1 MAQGTVT
8 YRLVFIIAI
17 LLAAVVGGGS
27 GVWLVDRELPTVV
40 ISAEP
45 VAPVVVSGGELRVD
59 YVVRRHRSCSVSVDR
74 FIIDRFKTRYEL
86 DDLNVNAGLPLGE
99 DRFVQPVRVPE
110 GVEPGPA
117 VYRTASTYVCNPLQK
132 LWPITGGTRDIPF
145 LVK

>member
-27 GVWLVDRELPTVV
+27 GVWLVDRELPTVI

-45 VAPVVVSGGELRVD
+45 VAPVVAAGGELRVD
-59 YVVRRHRSCSVSVDR
+59 YVVRRHRSCAVTVDR
-74 FIIDRFKTRYEL
+74 FIIDRFNTRYEL

-99 DRFVQPVRVPE
+99 DRFVQPVRVPQ

-117 VYRTASTYVCNPLQK
+117 KYRTSSTYTCNPLQK